1 MDDKQQ
7 SQPHDI
13 MWLYLQRQN
22 NKNFDVVEAVSTII
36 NELTYLQ
43 DLELWQKRMT
53 KSILADLTP

>member
-36 NELTYLQ
+36 NELTCRIWNYG
-43 DLELWQKRMT
+43 KRE
-53 KSILADLTP
+53 